1 MKPINSLK
9 TEIGDFEVE
18 FEVLSAEEAQLP
30 EISKAETE
38 LMICDIDQQL
48 VAKQKEIDKLDAQID
63 KLTNHADGIDY
74 ATAVT
79 CGLVTGIIDALFVG
93 EWDFKSAKA
102 ASNEEINNRII
113 DFAKKDPEYQE
124 YLEKRRHSNS
134 DKENAIAFL
143 EKKYKLPGDGE
154 YKAFSSLGVTNATH
168 HLDDFSHHPTLL
180 GVISAI
186 MVQFSGDAKYHCA
199 GGEVIQ
205 ATIQVNQY
213 GNLVSNDTYGKIFS
227 GIINWFFTVAK
238 TMQNQ
243 RGHLFSDMGGS
254 STSAGKGNDGAGL
267 PGSFLST
274 LKELSTLECF
284 KDTKF
289 GENLRKVFQNGIGE
303 GKKQL
308 DLGPFNSLFEGA
320 SSKFDM
326 RTEMAIGKELKR
338 QALPVILNEILVRA
352 TYFVRRFILQM
363 KAKKTIL
370 EIDWKETIPMGN
382 RTIERMMTIAS
393 GTFMAVDMAD
403 AAIQSAIKSGGI
415 TPAFASNMVLRVN
428 FVGIGRFTVAL
439 GTDSVMGISRNVHRN
454 KRLQV
459 VNEIIVLNNAKVYYK
474 QAEMWIEAEN
484 TEKEIE
490 EMYETMEASIGY
502 LVESAKDIALDM
514 AEIKARIPDI
524 TANNSHKIEE
534 YVKALRR

>member
-30 EISKAETE
+30 EISKAE
-38 LMICDIDQQL
+38 LMIYDIDQQL
-48 VAKQKEIDKLDAQID
+48 VAKQKEIDKLDAQIY

-113 DFAKKDPEYQE
+113 EFAKKDPEYQE

-134 DKENAIAFL
+134 DKENAITFL

-180 GVISAI
+180 GLISAI

-289 GENLRKVFQNGIGE
+289 GENLRKAFQNGIGE

-428 FVGIGRFTVAL
+428 FVGVGRFTVAL

-484 TEKEIE
+484 TEKAIE
-490 EMYETMEASIGY
+490 EMYDTMESSTGY
-502 LVESAKDIALDM
+502 LVESAKDIASDM
-514 AEIKARIPDI
+514 YEIKARIQDI
-524 TANNSHKIEE
+524 ATTNSHKIEE

>member
-1 MKPINSLK
+1 MGAISSIK
-9 TEIGDFEVE
+9 TELEDFGVE
-18 FEVLSAEEAQLP
+18 FEVLSAEDIQSP
-30 EISKAETE
+30 QDSKTETDLVIRE
-38 LMICDIDQQL
+38 IDQEL
-48 VAKQKEIDKLDAQID
+48 VVKQKELDKLDALID

-113 DFAKKDPEYQE
+113 DFAKNDPEYQD
-124 YLEKRRHSNS
+124 YLKNKRHSNS

-143 EKKYKLPGDGE
+143 EKKYRLPGDGE
-154 YKAFSSLGVTNATH
+154 YKAFSSLGITNATH
-168 HLDDFSHHPTLL
+168 HLDDFSHHPTLWGL
-180 GVISAI
+180 ISAI
-186 MVQFSGDAKYHCA
+186 MVQFSGDAKYYCA
-199 GGEVIQ
+199 SGEVIK

-213 GNLVSNDTYGKIFS
+213 GNFVSNDAYGKIFS

-238 TMQNQ
+238 TIQNQ
-243 RGHLFSDMGGS
+243 RGHLFSDMAGS

-267 PGSFLST
+267 PGGFLST
-274 LKELSTLECF
+274 LKELSALECF
-284 KDTKF
+284 KDTAF
-289 GENLRKVFQNGIGE
+289 GENLRKAFQNGIGE
-303 GKKQL
+303 GKTQL

-338 QALPVILNEILVRA
+338 QALPVVMNEILVRA
-352 TYFVRRFILQM
+352 TYFVRRFIAQM
-363 KAKKTIL
+363 KTKKTIL
-370 EIDWKETIPMGN
+370 EIDWKETLPLGN

-393 GTFMAVDMAD
+393 GTFVAVDMAD
-403 AAIQSAIKSGGI
+403 AAIHSAVKSGGF
-415 TPAFASNMVLRVN
+415 TPAFAANMVLRVN

-439 GTDSVMGISRNVHRN
+439 GADSVMGITRSIQRN

-459 VNEIIVLNNAKVYYK
+459 TNEIIMLNNAKVYYR

-484 TEKEIE
+484 TEKAIQ
-490 EMYETMEASIGY
+490 EMYDTMEDAIGY
-502 LVESAKDIALDM
+502 FTESAKSIASDLN
-514 AEIKARIPDI
+514 EIKIVAPSI
-524 TANNSHKIEE
+524 TANNPQKIEE
-534 YVKALRR
+534 YRKLLRS